1 MFFFENVR
9 LALASLKSNKMRSVL
24 TMLGIIIGISA
35 VITIT
40 TLGNSLKKTL
50 SNSFTKLGGQKFY
63 VEYRFKYNE
72 DDREEFGSYNY
83 RGLRDDELINDEML
97 EELNERYPGK
107 FLLCRSNTV
116 GSGTVVNKKG
126 YKLNV
131 SIEGRTEGE
140 IKSDDSLYKLLE
152 GRTVSEADN
161 NGKKHAVMVSDTFV
175 KQYFGSENANAVGSD
190 ISMDISGLCD
200 TEFTIVGVFKLPKMY
215 EKYQQSAANF
225 MDRTT
230 PVFIP
235 YSTAVRLTRNADN
248 NDEGYG
254 ISFILSDIS
263 YDREEAKSEALA
275 FFNEKYRKNKYWG
288 VDIYDPMSDLG
299 IVNKVIGVVTLVI
312 SVIAAI
318 SLLVGG
324 IGVMNIM
331 LVSITE
337 RTREI
342 GVRKALGAKK
352 RHIKTQFVVEAII
365 LCLIGGII
373 GVVIG
378 VINGFI
384 IGYVAKYALSRLPEY
399 QDFVSLA
406 IQPSL
411 SAIIF
416 SLGFS
421 MLIGVFFGSYPAAKA
436 AKLDPIEALRYE

>member
-9 LALASLKSNKMRSVL
+9 LALTSLRANKMRSIL

-50 SNSFTKLGGQKFY
+50 ANSFTKLGGQTFY
-63 VEYRFKYNE
+63 VEYRSKHTDDPEEEIDMDYRPLEDADRINE
-72 DDREEFGSYNY
+72 D
-83 RGLRDDELINDEML
+83 ML
-97 EELNERYPGK
+97 EELEEKYPGK
-107 FLLCRSNTV
+107 FLLCRSNDC
-116 GSGTVVNKKG
+116 GSGEVVNLNGNKLKVVLSG
-126 YKLNV
+126 HTEGSIKADDNMYKL
-131 SIEGRTEGE
+131 IEGRT
-140 IKSDDSLYKLLE
+140 IN
-152 GRTVSEADN
+152 EADN
-161 NGKKHAVMVSDTFV
+161 KGKKHAIMVSDSFV
-175 KQYFGSENANAVGSD
+175 KQYFGNENANAVGSD
-190 ISMDISGLCD
+190 IKIDIKGLCE
-200 TEFTIVGVFKLPKMY
+200 TSFTIVGVFKLPKMF

-225 MDRTT
+225 MDRPT
-230 PVFIP
+230 PMFVPFN
-235 YSTAVRLTRNADN
+235 TAEKLTQDTENVGDS
-248 NDEGYG
+248 YG
-254 ISFILSDIS
+254 VSFVLSDIS
-263 YDREEAKSEALA
+263 YDREKAMTEIKE
-275 FFNEKYRKNKYWG
+275 FFDEKYRKNKYWG
-288 VDIYDPMSDLG
+288 VDIYDPLSDLG
-299 IVNKVIGVVTLVI
+299 MVNKVLGIVTLVI

-352 RHIKTQFVVEAII
+352 RHIRTQFVVEAII

-373 GVVIG
+373 GILLGIV
-378 VINGFI
+378 NGFI

-406 IQPSL
+406 IQPSVA
-411 SAIIF
+411 AILL

-436 AKLDPIEALRYE
+436 SKLDPIEALRYE